1 LLVNLSA
8 KIKPTCKDAA
18 PMTKKLT
25 YKVSNWKEYNRSL
38 INRGNL
44 TVWVS
49 EEAIANWNVVSPTG
63 RKGRVKTYSDL
74 AVETAL
80 TLRSLLHL
88 PLRQTQGFLEGL
100 FHLLHVNLD
109 VPYYSTLSR
118 RGAALE
124 VDLAALPSGKNI
136 NVVIDATGLKVYGE
150 GEWKVRT
157 HGKDKRRTWRKM
169 HLGINREN
177 HEIIAISLTES
188 NVHDS
193 IETKTLLDQI
203 PAVASVTGDKG
214 YDNKN
219 AYGPIA
225 RCSARAI
232 IPPRS
237 GAALKLKKPSW
248 GDMERNRLIR
258 EQHVLGK
265 KLWKKASGYS
275 RRSLVETSIGRYKA
289 ILGQRLHGRKMERQK
304 IEVRLGAKILNQMT
318 HLGMPKSYKV

>member
-1 LLVNLSA
+1 
-8 KIKPTCKDAA
+8 
-18 PMTKKLT
+18 MTKKLT
-25 YKVSNWKEYNRSL
+25 YKVSNWKDYNRSL

-44 TVWVS
+44 TIWVS
-49 EEAIANWNVVSPTG
+49 EEAIANWNVVQPRG
-63 RKGRVKTYSDL
+63 KRGRVETYSDL
-74 AVETAL
+74 AIETAL
-80 TLRSLLHL
+80 MLRGLLGL

-100 FHLLHVNLD
+100 FHLLHVKLD
-109 VPYYSTLSR
+109 VPSYSTLSR
-118 RGAALE
+118 RAVTLE
-124 VDLAALPSGKNI
+124 VELAALPSVKNI
-136 NVVIDATGLKVYGE
+136 DVVIDATGLKVYGE

-169 HLGINREN
+169 HLGINRDS

-193 IETKTLLDQI
+193 IETAALLAQI

-225 RCSARAI
+225 ERSARAI

-237 GAALKLKKPSW
+237 GAALKLKNPSW
-248 GDMERNRLIR
+248 GDVERNRLIR
-258 EQHVLGK
+258 EQHALGK
-265 KLWKKASGYS
+265 KLWKKASAYT
-275 RRSLVETSIGRYKA
+275 RRSLVETGIGRYKG
-289 ILGQRLHGRKMERQK
+289 ILGPRLHARKMERQK
-304 IEVRLGAKILNQMT
+304 VEVRLGAKILNRMT